1 MLSRT
6 KSRTLRAAPPRQ
18 PQNQQRPQSSDHQ
31 ITANANVAA
40 VNAFNSHQKNAA
52 TSPISLSAAAATA
65 ALRANP
71 TPKTNVAQVQT
82 KRNLRRRSSSLSSTS
97 STKRAFGRLSPPSI
111 IANQGSPASARRSPS
126 VSSMTERT
134 FRAQSPAMLQRET
147 STPSGSGPLHSASS
161 RNTTR
166 PLLTSNGRDHQRS
179 SSASDRNIGSHKRSS
194 SENAPRGFASSQNN
208 DSRLA
213 TAVKTSQP
221 VRPRAQSFNARPTS
235 PNLSINF
242 SYPRPTKSTSSDAIT
257 EEPEETMVYDANS
270 RRLVPKSQLDALN
283 RDLQMAGALPSG
295 QVAKSA
301 IKRSTNGI
309 NSSLSQSG
317 KTSRSLK
324 NASSG
329 SRSGPSTRTRPK
341 SSSSLPSTPADLITT
356 PSGPMSSAHRGAV
369 TAQNQSLPHTLPA
382 KKEAMQPTQPN
393 SLHNPSRQKAPSTV
407 PRQSSHSG
415 LQSQLMDSASHVSQS
430 SLHFNVVKS
439 STVRPVST
447 GSAVALG
454 AVGSSQGLKASS
466 THSSTLEEKS
476 VVIDAWHADS
486 VRFMHTAPSH
496 TTPLP
501 SRPAS
506 SHFPTASQSTATISS
521 EQLPVFSSSSSDS
534 QNSEMQ
540 ARHIPPSRSL
550 SPRKSALK
558 ASRPQSASNIMSSK
572 PRSMS
577 EDVNFESAG
586 KKVSFDQATVMHPD
600 DFFYASDGGGAP
612 QKKGLRWLSSLGRS
626 RRKEKT
632 TTTGSE
638 FDIQNE
644 NTSSTS
650 HSNPTDSTP
659 ALQELTAEDSHDFTS
674 MGLLPPLP
682 SFKSIRGKQPD
693 VFAQDSSRLSGP
705 QSTLPPDTTLYEP
718 RQLPTI
724 RSGTELNTDYM
735 EADSHYGLDQI
746 LSDENTKAIKDQDNT
761 SRFCEPLPPIVTSV
775 DGTGYGGTPSPIS
788 DDSEDAFGSVSGLGS
803 VDDYHHPVSP
813 IDEEVPPVAP
823 DPPCSQVST
832 PQSSQYFAQSTSDFL
847 HSPHDVVN
855 AYDQSISGS
864 DGDMFPGDFPHAL
877 DGTGS
882 QADVD
887 EMSYVKPRQQLAA
900 ASSRLVRF
908 AEDLPT
914 RPAEEQSNSD
924 SDSEGSSVYTDAYED
939 FDGDGFQSLNAVITT
954 NLITQSSPSELS
966 SSNTGVQGSKLS
978 TVSETLLEG
987 TGSTLGMEQSTP
999 TLSSVASPNS
1009 NDETPSQ
1016 SPMSKST
1023 VSPQTS
1029 IIYNSAVSRNIMAQD
1044 NNEMDWEKAKAYWK
1058 SLSPEKRRQLEF
1070 EAQDNHTSTTQQTS
1084 SQAPMSPQSLF
1095 SFQGSTNDEL
1105 GHIYEA
1111 NAQAQ
1116 IVSTIS
1122 AQAHIVSTFGAQTQR
1137 NSQVVSDGDVLA
1149 LKTNE
1154 PMAQADSPGQEA
1166 VRKERKIKKSLRGHD
1181 SENDNDSVVGSV
1193 RRSNLQKKLR
1203 PFSYSASSTQPTLAA
1218 SHDTQRHA
1226 SLDIP
1231 PVISQDSS
1239 SSGHTLQRQDS
1250 ESSFRRSKSKADGVF
1265 GSFRNS
1271 TMRDSPMAS
1280 TERIEPAK
1288 HGKFR
1293 LRSFSPAGFRRG
1305 SSPPALGPSTS
1316 ESTLRKSMRDPIS
1329 SGRKSIFSKTIKAP
1343 GSRGSARLSSRFDQ
1357 SSDEESGF
1365 GVSAFQSRYAD
1376 SSDDETPSRP
1386 VTGDLTGSH
1395 SESFPPINQS
1405 LLELARKSLAAS
1417 NQIQTNNPND
1427 SLHTLNAVP
1436 GNESA
1441 SKFQSSMTDSDLKA
1455 AIAPKSKKSRDGKG
1469 IMGAL
1474 RRRKDTSKKI
1484 QRAPPSESA
1493 ARRDTPLERSASEIS
1508 ALRTDRTAPKG
1519 TYATELGEDIE
1530 PTPSSATFPS
1540 SGPRRADKAAAPW
1553 PLAQDTEELHELERV
1568 SSMHSVSKAALGTS
1582 SVNRAC
1588 ASDLGGYKGL
1598 GVSALAT
1605 KSSSNTA
1612 LPSFTSASIMG
1623 CRQPEVGMGISHES
1637 HGTEERLPGAGPAGK
1652 RKFGKLRKIL
1662 RIAD

>member
-31 ITANANVAA
+31 FTANANVAA

-111 IANQGSPASARRSPS
+111 IVNQGSPASARRSPS

-134 FRAQSPAMLQRET
+134 FRAQSPAILQRET
-147 STPSGSGPLHSASS
+147 PTPNGSGPLHSASS
-161 RNTTR
+161 RNMTR
-166 PLLTSNGRDHQRS
+166 PLLTSNGHDYQRS
-179 SSASDRNIGSHKRSS
+179 SSASDRNLGSHKRSS
-194 SENAPRGFASSQNN
+194 SENAPRSFVSSQNN

-283 RDLQMAGALPSG
+283 RDLQMAGALASG
-295 QVAKSA
+295 QVAKST
-301 IKRSTNGI
+301 IKRSSTNGT

-317 KTSRSLK
+317 KTSHSLK

-329 SRSGPSTRTRPK
+329 SRSGPSTRARPK
-341 SSSSLPSTPADLITT
+341 SSSSLPNTPADLIIT

-369 TAQNQSLPHTLPA
+369 TAQNQSLSHKLPA

-393 SLHNPSRQKAPSTV
+393 SPHNPSRQKAPSTV

-430 SLHFNVVKS
+430 SLHFNVAKS

-447 GSAVALG
+447 GSTVALG
-454 AVGSSQGLKASS
+454 AVCSSQRLRASS
-466 THSSTLEEKS
+466 IHSSTLEEKS

-534 QNSEMQ
+534 QNSEMP
-540 ARHIPPSRSL
+540 ARHLPPSRSL

-558 ASRPQSASNIMSSK
+558 ASRPQSASNVMSSK

-644 NTSSTS
+644 NTGSTS
-650 HSNPTDSTP
+650 HSKPTDSTP
-659 ALQELTAEDSHDFTS
+659 ALQELTAEDSHDLTS
-674 MGLLPPLP
+674 MGPLPPLP

-705 QSTLPPDTTLYEP
+705 QSTLLPNTTPYEP

-724 RSGTELNTDYM
+724 RSGTELNKDYM

-746 LSDENTKAIKDQDNT
+746 LSDENTNAIKDQDNK

-813 IDEEVPPVAP
+813 IDEVPPVAP
-823 DPPCSQVST
+823 DPPCSQATT

-847 HSPHDVVN
+847 HYPQDMVG

-864 DGDMFPGDFPHAL
+864 DRDMFPGDLPHAL
-877 DGTGS
+877 DGSGS

-887 EMSYVKPRQQLAA
+887 DMSYVKPRQQLAA

-954 NLITQSSPSELS
+954 NLITQSSPTELS
-966 SSNTGVQGSKLS
+966 SSTTGVQGSKLS

-987 TGSTLGMEQSTP
+987 TGSILGIEQSTP
-999 TLSSVASPNS
+999 TLSSVASPRS
-1009 NDETPSQ
+1009 SDETPSQ

-1058 SLSPEKRRQLEF
+1058 SLSPEKRRQLES
-1070 EAQDNHTSTTQQTS
+1070 EAQDNHASTTQQTS

-1105 GHIYEA
+1105 GHVYEA

-1116 IVSTIS
+1116 VVSTIS
-1122 AQAHIVSTFGAQTQR
+1122 AQAHIVSTLGAQTQR
-1137 NSQVVSDGDVLA
+1137 TSQVVPDGDVLA

-1154 PMAQADSPGQEA
+1154 PMAQADSPEQEA
-1166 VRKERKIKKSLRGHD
+1166 VRTERKIKKSLRGHG
-1181 SENDNDSVVGSV
+1181 SENDNDSVVSSV

-1218 SHDTQRHA
+1218 SRDTQRHA

-1250 ESSFRRSKSKADGVF
+1250 ESSFRRSKSKADGIF

-1305 SSPPALGPSTS
+1305 SSPPAIGPPAS
-1316 ESTLRKSMRDPIS
+1316 ESTFRKSMRDPIS
-1329 SGRKSIFSKTIKAP
+1329 SGRKSIFAKTIKAP
-1343 GSRGSARLSSRFDQ
+1343 GSRGSARPSSRFDQ

-1386 VTGDLTGSH
+1386 MTEDLTASH

-1427 SLHTLNAVP
+1427 LLHTLTAVP

-1474 RRRKDTSKKI
+1474 RRRKDTPKKI

-1540 SGPRRADKAAAPW
+1540 SGPQRVDKTAAPW
-1553 PLAQDTEELHELERV
+1553 PLEQDTEELHELERV

-1588 ASDLGGYKGL
+1588 TSDLGGYKGL
-1598 GVSALAT
+1598 GVSVLAT

-1623 CRQPEVGMGISHES
+1623 CRQPEAGMSISHES
-1637 HGTEERLPGAGPAGK
+1637 HRAEESLLGAGPAGK

-1662 RIAD
+1662 RIAG